1 MAVARTYSNGDADF
15 GRFSSKDDGMISM
28 LVSPMVARSCFRRG
42 DAEARIVRRPRR
54 RVRAGRSKGGGERNA
69 LGLGGAGEAGFSG
82 VAS

>member
-1 MAVARTYSNGDADF
+1 MAVARAYSNGDADL

-42 DAEARIVRRPRR
+42 DAEARIVRRRRR
-54 RVRAGRSKGGGERNA
+54 RVRAGRSRGGGRNA
-69 LGLGGAGEAGFSG
+69 LGLGGGEEAGFSG